1 MATKK
6 SVKQKA
12 DAIAA
17 ANAKQKSKETAEG
30 TPVSATGSNTVRIE
44 SGYIRDV
51 AFNMPDGRRVII
63 RGTTY
68 GLRGKDTGI
77 IILGR
82 TQETILDREDWEYI
96 QHKFSGMKLF
106 KNKFI
111 QEAKSSNPVEIAAQ
125 TKDMAGN
132 LPKTGLEPIDP
143 EKTAVEPFVAE

>member
-17 ANAKQKSKETAEG
+17 ADAKNTGKKTAAG
-30 TPVSATGSNTVRIE
+30 IPVSATGSNTVRIE
-44 SGYIRDV
+44 SGYLRDV

-77 IILGR
+77 IMLGR
-82 TQETILDREDWEYI
+82 TQETILNREDWEYI
-96 QHKFSGMKLF
+96 LHKFSGLKLI

-111 QEAKSSNPVEIAAQ
+111 QEIKSNNPVEVEAQ
-125 TKDMAGN
+125 TKDMAEN